1 MMDHFEPKMK
11 PRLNVLRPE
20 DVDEV
25 YSATM
30 EVLERTGV
38 KVTHPGA
45 LELLDGGGARVD
57 GNVVRIPDWM
67 VKDALRKAPSRIVLG
82 NRGGERTVRLER
94 NRSWFGASL
103 DCLDYLEP
111 FTRERR
117 KFVLDDCRITASL
130 VDALP
135 NYAWGMTFGMADDVP
150 AEFADRLVLK
160 EALTHSEKPMVFCCQ
175 DVESLQA
182 IYEMAIVIAGSESRF
197 LNAPTVVMLVDPISP
212 LTLSDTNVAKMLFCA
227 EKRIPQICYGA
238 PQAGSTGPASFAGAV
253 VQGTAESLSGLVLT
267 QLARKGAP
275 FIYGA
280 FATIMDMRTTI
291 FSYGAPE
298 MILMGSAM
306 AQIAQYIK
314 LPYFGTAGCSDAKL
328 PDSQATA
335 EATLSCQSAALSG
348 ANLIHDCG
356 LLDHGCLASPA
367 YLVLVN
373 EVLYM
378 INQFMRGIEVDEETL
393 AVDVINSVGPGGHF
407 MAEEHTLKYFREVW
421 YSTLFDRSNYE
432 SWLEQGGRRFQER
445 LREQTLQR
453 MEHRPPPLPAETA
466 AALDQLARH
475 WQ

>member
-1 MMDHFEPKMK
+1 MIDRFEPKMK
-11 PRLNVLRPE
+11 PRLNVLHPE
-20 DVDEV
+20 DIEEV

-38 KVTHPGA
+38 KIDHPRA
-45 LELLDGGGARVD
+45 LELLDGAGARVD
-57 GNVVRIPDWM
+57 NDLVRIPDWM

-82 NRGGERTVRLER
+82 KRSGERSVKLEG

-117 KFVLDDCRITASL
+117 KFRLDDCRTTATL
-130 VDALP
+130 LDVLP

-160 EALTHSEKPMVFCCQ
+160 EAMTYSEKPMVFCCQ
-175 DVESLQA
+175 DIEGLEE
-182 IYEMAIVIAGSESRF
+182 IYEMAVIIAGGEKQF
-197 LNAPTVVMLVDPISP
+197 LNAPTIVMLADPISP
-212 LTLSDTNVAKMLFCA
+212 LTFTENTLKKMIFCA

-238 PQAGSTGPASFAGAV
+238 PQAGSTSPASFAGSV
-253 VQGTAESLSGLVLT
+253 VQGTAESLSGLVIT
-267 QLARKGAP
+267 QLVRQGAP

-280 FATIMDMRTTI
+280 FATVMDMRTTI

-298 MILMGSAM
+298 MILMGAAL
-306 AQIAQYIK
+306 AQMAQYIK

-328 PDSQATA
+328 PDSQAAA

-356 LLDHGCLASPA
+356 LLDHGSLASPA
-367 YLVLVN
+367 YMVLVN
-373 EVLYM
+373 EVLDM
-378 INQFMRGIEVDEETL
+378 INQFVRGIKVDEETL
-393 AVDVINSVGPGGHF
+393 AVDVIHSVGPGGHF
-407 MAEEHTLKYFREVW
+407 MEEEHTLKYFRQVW
-421 YSTLFDRSNYE
+421 YSDLFDRSNNE
-432 SWLEQGGRRFQER
+432 TWLEQGGRRFQER
-445 LREQTLQR
+445 LQEQTRLKL
-453 MEHRPPPLPAETA
+453 EHRPQALPEETTKE
-466 AALDQLARH
+466 LDKLAKH

>member
-38 KVTHPGA
+38 KVTHPRA

-57 GNVVRIPDWM
+57 GDVVRIPDWM

-82 NRGGERTVRLER
+82 NRRGERTVRLER

-117 KFVLDDCRITASL
+117 KFVLDDSRLTASL

-135 NYAWGMTFGMADDVP
+135 NYAWGMTFGMANDVP

-160 EALTHSEKPMVFCCQ
+160 EALTHCEKPMVFCCQ
-175 DVESLQA
+175 DVESLEA
-182 IYEMAIVIAGSESRF
+182 IYEMAIIIAGSESRF

-212 LTLSDTNVAKMLFCA
+212 LTLSDTNVGKMLFCA

-453 MEHRPPPLPAETA
+453 MEHSPPPLPPETVK
-466 AALDQLARH
+466 ALEQLSRH
-475 WQ
+475 WH

>member
-1 MMDHFEPKMK
+1 MADRFELKMK
-11 PRLNVLRPE
+11 PRLNVLHPE
-20 DVDEV
+20 DIEEV

-38 KVTHPGA
+38 KIDHART
-45 LELLDGGGARVD
+45 LELLDGAGARVD
-57 GNVVRIPDWM
+57 NDLVRIPDWM

-82 NRGGERTVRLER
+82 KRDGERSVKLEG

-117 KFVLDDCRITASL
+117 KFRLDDCRTTATL
-130 VDALP
+130 LDALP

-160 EALTHSEKPMVFCCQ
+160 EAMTYSEKPMVFCCQ
-175 DVESLQA
+175 DIEGLEE
-182 IYEMAIVIAGSESRF
+182 IYEMAVIIAGGVKQF
-197 LNAPTVVMLVDPISP
+197 LNAPTIVMLADPISP
-212 LTLSDTNVAKMLFCA
+212 LTFTDNTLEKMIFCA

-238 PQAGSTGPASFAGAV
+238 PQAGSTGPASFAGSV
-253 VQGTAESLSGLVLT
+253 VQGTAESLSGLVIT
-267 QLARKGAP
+267 QLVRQGAP

-298 MILMGSAM
+298 MILMGAAL
-306 AQIAQYIK
+306 AQMAQYIK
-314 LPYFGTAGCSDAKL
+314 LPYFGTAGCSDAKR
-328 PDSQATA
+328 PDSQAAA

-367 YLVLVN
+367 YMVLVN
-373 EVLYM
+373 EVLDM
-378 INQFMRGIEVDEETL
+378 INQFVRGIKVDEETL
-393 AVDVINSVGPGGHF
+393 AVDVIHSVGPGGHF
-407 MAEEHTLKYFREVW
+407 MGEEHTMKYFRQVW
-421 YSTLFDRSNYE
+421 YSNLFDRSNYE
-432 SWLEQGGRRFQER
+432 TWLEQGGRRFQER
-445 LREQTLQR
+445 LREQTRLKL
-453 MEHRPPPLPAETA
+453 EHRSQALPEETA
-466 AALDQLARH
+466 KELDKLAKH

>member
-1 MMDHFEPKMK
+1 MIDRFEPKMK
-11 PRLNVLRPE
+11 PRLNVLHPE
-20 DVDEV
+20 DIEEV

-38 KVTHPGA
+38 KVGHSRT
-45 LELLDGGGARVD
+45 LELLDGAGARVD
-57 GNVVRIPDWM
+57 DDLVRIPDWM

-82 NRGGERTVRLER
+82 KRDGERSVKLEG

-111 FTRERR
+111 FTRKRR
-117 KFVLDDCRITASL
+117 KFRLDDCRSTATL
-130 VDALP
+130 LDALP

-160 EALTHSEKPMVFCCQ
+160 EAMTYSEKPMVFCCQ
-175 DVESLQA
+175 DIESLEE
-182 IYEMAIVIAGSESRF
+182 IYEMAVIIAGGEKQF
-197 LNAPTVVMLVDPISP
+197 LNAPTIVMLADPISP
-212 LTLSDTNVAKMLFCA
+212 LTFTDNSLEKMIFCA

-238 PQAGSTGPASFAGAV
+238 PQAGSTGPASFAGSV
-253 VQGTAESLSGLVLT
+253 VQGTAESLSGLVIT
-267 QLARKGAP
+267 QLVRQGAP

-280 FATIMDMRTTI
+280 FATVMDMRTTI

-298 MILMGSAM
+298 MILMGAAL
-306 AQIAQYIK
+306 AQMAQYIK

-328 PDSQATA
+328 PDSQAAA

-367 YLVLVN
+367 YMVLVN
-373 EVLYM
+373 EVLDM
-378 INQFMRGIEVDEETL
+378 INQFVRGIKVDEETL
-393 AVDVINSVGPGGHF
+393 AVDVIHSVGPGGHF
-407 MAEEHTLKYFREVW
+407 MEEEHTMKYFRQVW
-421 YSTLFDRSNYE
+421 YSNLFDRSNYE
-432 SWLEQGGRRFQER
+432 TWLEQGGRRFQER
-445 LREQTLQR
+445 LQEQTRLKL
-453 MEHRPPPLPAETA
+453 EHRPQALPEETA
-466 AALDQLARH
+466 KELDKLAKH